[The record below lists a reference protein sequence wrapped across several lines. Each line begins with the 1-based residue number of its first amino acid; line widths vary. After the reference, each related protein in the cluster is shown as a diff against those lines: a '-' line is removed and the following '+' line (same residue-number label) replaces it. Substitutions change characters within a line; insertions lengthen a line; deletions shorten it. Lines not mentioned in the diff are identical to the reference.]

1 MSTKVV
7 LCDTPDGLARLQYA
21 LITSGAALDIE
32 VVTDGLR
39 AVEVAARVGPDIVV
53 VETGLAGLAGSELI
67 RRLRATVPDTAIVC
81 WAAEGSPVRV
91 AEMLGAGAVAYV
103 LKQDGPDA
111 VFRAMRTVRAGSIAL
126 SPRVAARLAKQMV
139 GDSDRTADLEAA
151 LENVS
156 ERLDELTTAKAD
168 FIANVSHELRTP
180 VTIARGIAYVL
191 RNPNLAAE
199 QRDEFVTQLEVSLEK
214 LTALIDE
221 MLAVADLD
229 RGTLSLEVEE
239 SDLTPILRRVAD
251 EVGRQ
256 YEAVPLDIEVPETL
270 RGAADPMRF
279 IEIVRQLLDNACRFS
294 PPGQPVLLKGRL
306 MDEGVLVSVT
316 DRGEGLA
323 REVASK
329 AFEEPFTAGEE
340 ILRKERAG
348 AGVGLHLARQL
359 VIEHGGIMWVDP
371 VPAGGTRVSFV
382 IPARPGSPVPGV
394 KAPGPALP
402 ASIGP
407 AIERG
412 TPLADRVERR

>member
-39 AVEVAARVGPDIVV
+39 AVEVSARIRPDIVV
-53 VETGLAGLAGSELI
+53 LETGLAGLGGSELI
-67 RRLRATVPDTAIVC
+67 RRLRATVPDTAIIC
-81 WAAEGSPVRV
+81 WSTDASPVGA

-103 LKQDGPDA
+103 LKEDGPEA
-111 VFRAMRTVRAGSIAL
+111 VFRAMRTVHAGSIAL
-126 SPRVAARLAKQMV
+126 SPRVAAHIAKQIV
-139 GDSDRTADLEAA
+139 READRTADLESA
-151 LENVS
+151 LESVS
-156 ERLDELTTAKAD
+156 EQLDSLTTAKAD

-180 VTIARGIAYVL
+180 VTIAKGIAYVL
-191 RNPNLAAE
+191 RTPALGE
-199 QRDEFVTQLEVSLEK
+199 EERDEFVGQLEASLEK

-229 RGTLSLEVEE
+229 RGTLDLEVAE
-239 SDLTPILRRVAD
+239 SDLAPILRQAAD
-251 EVGRQ
+251 ELGRQ
-256 YEAVPLDIEVPETL
+256 YAAVPLEIEVPQTL
-270 RGAADPMRF
+270 EGAADPMRF
-279 IEIVRQLLDNACRFS
+279 TEIVRQLLDNACRFS
-294 PPGQPVLLKGRL
+294 PPGEPVLLKGRA

-359 VIEHGGIMWVDP
+359 VIEHGGIMWADP
-371 VPAGGTRVSFV
+371 LPAGGTRVSFV
-382 IPARPGSPVPGV
+382 IPARPGSLDPGAETSGPPTASARP
-394 KAPGPALP
+394 AP
-402 ASIGP
+402 
-407 AIERG
+407 G
-412 TPLADRVERR
+412 TPLPHRV

>member
-39 AVEVAARVGPDIVV
+39 AVEVAGRVGAEIVV
-53 VETGLAGLAGSELI
+53 VETGLAGLAGSEMI
-67 RRLRATVPDTAIVC
+67 RRLRATVPDAAIIC
-81 WAAEGSPVRV
+81 WSAEGSPVRV

-126 SPRVAARLAKQMV
+126 SPRVAAQLAKQMV
-139 GDSDRTADLEAA
+139 GDADRTADLEAA

-156 ERLDELTTAKAD
+156 EQLDELTTAKAD

-180 VTIARGIAYVL
+180 VTIAKGIAYVL
-191 RNPNLAAE
+191 RNPDLTAE

-239 SDLTPILRRVAD
+239 SDLAPILRQVAD

-256 YEAVPLDIEVPETL
+256 YGTVPLEIEVPETL
-270 RGAADPMRF
+270 RGAADPTRF
-279 IEIVRQLLDNACRFS
+279 TEIVRQLLDNACRFS
-294 PPGQPVLLKGRL
+294 PPGEPVLLKGRV

-359 VIEHGGIMWVDP
+359 VIEHGGIMWADP

-382 IPARPGSPVPGV
+382 IPARPGSPVP
-394 KAPGPALP
+394 PAETPRPPLATSVSP
-402 ASIGP
+402 IFEP
-407 AIERG
+407 G
-412 TPLADRVERR
+412 TPLAHRLERR